1 MTVSDSTAFY
11 QHALQQCLLIQTDL
25 MQSHTL
31 ANGERVWV
39 RKAGARN
46 SAWRYHLLKLAQQI
60 SGIHMLQPVPNLGG
74 IPSLQTEAARLHA
87 LSIAGVQVPIIL
99 AQQPNALMISHIGEH
114 NLEKEWK
121 QYQYQPEILLQR
133 WQLGLNAIE
142 DVHKR
147 KQYLSETFA
156 RNMIYVNQNSI
167 GFIDFEDDP
176 LSVMPLPAC
185 HARDWLCY
193 LHSGARLMQDY
204 SVASQ
209 AKALWDNM
217 MHNQPYEVHTIVANS
232 LRKIRWMRYLT
243 AGFYGKDTLKL
254 AAMANYA

>member
-31 ANGERVWV
+31 ANRERVWV

-121 QYQYQPEILLQR
+121 QHQYQPEILLQR

-217 MHNQPYEVHTIVANS
+217 MHNQPPEVYTIVANS

-243 AGFYGKDTLKL
+243 ARFYGKDTLKL

>member
-39 RKAGARN
+39 RRAGARN

-121 QYQYQPEILLQR
+121 QHQYQPEILLQR

-217 MHNQPYEVHTIVANS
+217 MHNQPHEVHTIVANS

>member
-39 RKAGARN
+39 RRAGARN

-121 QYQYQPEILLQR
+121 QHQYQPEILLQR

-217 MHNQPYEVHTIVANS
+217 MHNQPQEVHTIVANS

>member
-121 QYQYQPEILLQR
+121 QHQYQPEILLQR

-217 MHNQPYEVHTIVANS
+217 MHNQPHEVHTIVANS

>member
-31 ANGERVWV
+31 ANRERVWV

-121 QYQYQPEILLQR
+121 QHQYQPEILLQR

>member
-11 QHALQQCLLIQTDL
+11 QHALQQCLLVQTSL
-25 MQSHTL
+25 MQNHTL
-31 ANGERVWV
+31 ENGEKVWV
-39 RKAGARN
+39 RQAGARN
-46 SAWRYHLLKLAQQI
+46 SAWRYHLLKIAQQI

-87 LSIAGVQVPIIL
+87 LSTAGVQVPVIL

-114 NLEKEWK
+114 NLENEWK
-121 QYQYQPEILLQR
+121 QHKHQPEILLQR
-133 WQLGLNAIE
+133 WQLGLNAIA

-156 RNMIYVNQNSI
+156 RNMIYVNQHSI

-176 LSVMPLPAC
+176 LSVMPLPHC

-193 LHSGARLMQDY
+193 LHSGARLMQEY
-204 SVASQ
+204 SVANQ
-209 AKALWDNM
+209 AKALWESM
-217 MHNQPYEVHTIVANS
+217 LHHQPHEVHTIVINS
-232 LRKIRWMRYLT
+232 LRKIRWMRYFT
-243 AGFYGKDTLKL
+243 ARIYGKDTLKL
-254 AAMANYA
+254 AAMASYA

>member
-121 QYQYQPEILLQR
+121 QHQYQPEILLQR

>member
-121 QYQYQPEILLQR
+121 QHQYQPEILLQR

-204 SVASQ
+204 NVASQ